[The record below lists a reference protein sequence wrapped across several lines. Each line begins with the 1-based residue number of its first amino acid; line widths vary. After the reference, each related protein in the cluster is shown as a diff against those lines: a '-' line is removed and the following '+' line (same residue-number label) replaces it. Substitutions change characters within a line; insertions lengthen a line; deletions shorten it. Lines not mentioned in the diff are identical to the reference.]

1 MAVHAY
7 KIDHVAI
14 AVNSIE
20 ETLPVYTQGI
30 GMKFLHEEVVEDQ
43 MARLAFIEIGES
55 LIELLEPTC
64 PESPIAKFLE
74 KKGPGIHHIAYA
86 VPDVVEALATAKA
99 AGYRLIDEVP
109 RKGGHGKMIAFLHP
123 KDTHG
128 VLTEFCQRIGD

>member
-1 MAVHAY
+1 MAVNAY

-20 ETLPVYTQGI
+20 ETLPVYTGGI
-30 GMKFLHEEVVEDQ
+30 GLKFLHEEVVEDQ
-43 MARLAFIEIGES
+43 MARLAFIEVGES

-64 PESPIAKFLE
+64 PESPIRKFLD

-86 VPDVVEALATAKA
+86 VPDVVEALASAKE

-109 RKGGHGKMIAFLHP
+109 RKGGHGKLIAFLHP

-128 VLTEFCQRIGD
+128 VLTEFCQRIPD

>member
-1 MAVHAY
+1 MAVNAY

-14 AVNSIE
+14 AVHSIE
-20 ETLPVYTQGI
+20 ATLPVYTGGI
-30 GMKFLHEEVVEDQ
+30 GLKFLHEEIVEDQ
-43 MARLAFIEIGES
+43 QARLAFIEVGES

-64 PESPIAKFLE
+64 PESPVAKFLE

-109 RKGGHGKMIAFLHP
+109 RKGGHGKLIAFLHP

-128 VLTEFCQRIGD
+128 VLTEFCQRIED